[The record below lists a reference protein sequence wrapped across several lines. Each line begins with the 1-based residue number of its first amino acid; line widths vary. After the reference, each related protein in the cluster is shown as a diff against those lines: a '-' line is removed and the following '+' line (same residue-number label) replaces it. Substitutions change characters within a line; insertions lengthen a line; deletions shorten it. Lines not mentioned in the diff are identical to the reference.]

1 MESASTSELS
11 QVRQQ
16 LNQVIYELDAL
27 CAHSHIPNDAPGNAA
42 ALILGR
48 RIAPSTVPPL
58 FLRFDGESGP
68 MEPMPARFHVPFP
81 TLEDFRYSVLNV
93 QQSVVLPPKPVAIK
107 PARQTS
113 QMPLPPDEDEY
124 GDDF

>member
-1 MESASTSELS
+1 MESVSTSELS
-11 QVRQQ
+11 QARQQ
-16 LNQVIYELDAL
+16 LNQVIYELEAL
-27 CAHSHIPNDAPGNAA
+27 CAPSHVSNDAPGIDA

-58 FLRFDGESGP
+58 FLRFNGESGP

-93 QQSVVLPPKPVAIK
+93 QRSVVLPPQPVAIA
-107 PARQTS
+107 PVRQTS
-113 QMPLPPDEDEY
+113 RIPLPPDEDEY
-124 GDDF
+124 ADDF